1 MLLVPGF
8 AIPEDIVNRAL
19 QHVGAERIVTLA
31 DNSKN
36 ANECAFVYHRLR
48 QAELRRNNWDFAIKR
63 RMLYAITLT
72 TMAWTPPTY
81 NPATTYPVG
90 AVVAYDDTYGARLYL
105 SNKAGNVGNTPGT
118 DDGWEDYFGQ
128 VTPDIWASGQSYWAG
143 DVIIAP
149 ATVNAGSLVV
159 GVGYTIATLGTSD
172 FTLVGAAFNTVG
184 TQFIATGVGAG
195 TGTVT
200 GAGTVPYISLL
211 NSNQNA
217 LTVPGA
223 WVAVNGT
230 LAPLELIY
238 PVGAGPTI
246 QSGTDNV
253 FPLPYGFLRK
263 VNQAPHVGQTSI
275 WGAPSATMITDWLIE
290 GRYMIA
296 PDTGPITF
304 RFVADVTWVPM
315 MDPMFC
321 EGFAARI
328 ALEVCEELTQST
340 EKLTKCAGMY
350 RGAIIEARLVNGIEA
365 GPEQSPEDDF
375 VTCRL

>member
-8 AIPEDIVNRAL
+8 ATPEDIVNRAL
-19 QHVGAERIVTLA
+19 QHVGAERIVSLA

-36 ANECAFVYHRLR
+36 ANECAFVYKRLR
-48 QAELRRNNWDFAIKR
+48 QAELRRNNWEFAIKR
-63 RMLYAITLT
+63 RMLYPITLT
-72 TMAWTPPTY
+72 TMAWSPPTW
-81 NPATTYPVG
+81 AVGTTYPVG
-90 AVVAYDDTYGARLYL
+90 AVVSYDDTYGARLYL
-105 SNKAGNVGNTPGT
+105 SNKAGNVGNTPGS

-128 VTPDIWASGQSYWAG
+128 VTPDIWTTGNSYWAG
-143 DVIIAP
+143 DVVIIP
-149 ATVNAGSLVV
+149 ATVTAGSLVV
-159 GVGYTIATLGTSD
+159 GVGYTIATLGSSD
-172 FTLVGAAFNTVG
+172 FTLVGAASNTVG
-184 TQFIATGVGAG
+184 QTFTATGVGAG

-200 GAGTVPYISLL
+200 GAGTVPYISLM
-211 NSNQNA
+211 NSNENA
-217 LTVPGA
+217 LTVTGA

-230 LAPLELIY
+230 LSPLELVY

-263 VNQAPHVGQTSI
+263 ANQAPHVGQSSV
-275 WGAPSATMITDWLIE
+275 WGAPSGAMITDWLIE

-304 RFVADVTWVPM
+304 RFVGDVTWVPM

-328 ALEVCEELTQST
+328 ALEVCEPLTQST
-340 EKLTKCAGMY
+340 EKLNKCASMY
-350 RGAIIEARLVNGIEA
+350 RGAIVEARLLNGIEA
-365 GPEQSPEDDF
+365 GPEQSPEDDYI
-375 VTCRL
+375 TCRL